1 MPLADGCRLDQH
13 HGVED
18 LRPDPVEP
26 HPEQPADGEEPRMS
40 GTLPAQDGQLMPQG
54 DEFQFQRGS
63 ATKPESEQGH
73 EGEEHR
79 DHADDVVAAAQ

>member
-1 MPLADGCRLDQH
+1 
-13 HGVED
+13 
-18 LRPDPVEP
+18 
-26 HPEQPADGEEPRMS
+26 MS
-40 GTLPAQDGQLMPQG
+40 GTLPAQDGQLMSQG

-73 EGEEHR
+73 EDEEHR

>member
-1 MPLADGCRLDQH
+1 MQRRYKYKCGHRKRFRLRDARSDG
-13 HGVED
+13 
-18 LRPDPVEP
+18 
-26 HPEQPADGEEPRMS
+26 AA
-40 GTLPAQDGQLMPQG
+40 LPAQDGQLMSQG

>member
-1 MPLADGCRLDQH
+1 MAQ
-13 HGVED
+13 
-18 LRPDPVEP
+18 
-26 HPEQPADGEEPRMS
+26 A
-40 GTLPAQDGQLMPQG
+40 GTLPAQDGQLMSQG